1 MSTPGVPDPVPSPEP
16 SSPEERTEPSAD
28 PLVSMRLGEFII
40 EERIGAGGMGI
51 IYRAVHPLIG
61 KHAAIKVLRAERM
74 ARRGEEQLLLEA
86 KAVNAIRH
94 PGILDI
100 FNCGTLP
107 DGRPYIVMELLQGR
121 TLSEQLIEKGKLD
134 VELTVWVLD
143 QLLSALGAVH
153 RAGVVHRDLNPENV
167 FLVEVPDTKPTLKL
181 VDFGIAQVPR
191 EESPGTNGAMT
202 GTPECMS
209 PEQIRGGTVGPAA
222 DLYSVG
228 ILAFQM
234 LTGARPFQGEHMQ
247 VMFAQVETQPPAP
260 STRAEGIPPALD
272 ALVLQLLEKKPARR
286 PATAEAARQQLSAIE
301 AALRIP
307 SAPTVQAEPV
317 PVPAALLP
325 APAMPRRYKA
335 VLGAAVLMSLGVGIV
350 GGRAQRQA
358 APEQQPPPA
367 PVARTQAVVAPAP
380 VPAPAP
386 VMPPEEEVAPQ
397 ESQAEGALQEAAPPE
412 RPSPPRPARPSPK
425 AAAPNEATEA
435 SSVVVATQGPPVHA
449 PHPARTVLDQRLAE
463 ILGRLPAP
471 DEDTLMGKRLREELL
486 QIQQSVEAATSER
499 QFAYLGEALDL
510 WERRRARRMETRSA
524 VAPTPGLEATAS
536 P

>member
-1 MSTPGVPDPVPSPEP
+1 MSTPGVPDPVSSSEPPSPEHSPTP
-16 SSPEERTEPSAD
+16 SVD
-28 PLVSMRLGEFII
+28 PLLSMRLGEFII
-40 EERIGAGGMGI
+40 EERIGAGGMGVV
-51 IYRAVHPLIG
+51 YRAVHPLIG

-74 ARRGEEQLLLEA
+74 ARRGEQQLLLEA

-94 PGILDI
+94 PGILDV

-121 TLSEQLIEKGKLD
+121 TLSEVLLEKGKLD

-153 RAGVVHRDLNPENV
+153 RAGVVHRDVNPENV
-167 FLVEVPDTKPTLKL
+167 FLREFLDTKPTLKL

-191 EESPGTNGAMT
+191 EESPGANGAMT

-247 VMFAQVETQPPAP
+247 VMFAQVESVPPAP
-260 STRAEGIPPALD
+260 STKAEGIPPALD

-286 PATAEAARQQLSAIE
+286 PDSAEAARQQLSAIE

-307 SAPTVQAEPV
+307 GAPPVQAEPV
-317 PVPAALLP
+317 VVAAVPIAMPTVLPVAPPVP
-325 APAMPRRYKA
+325 RSHK
-335 VLGAAVLMSLGVGIV
+335 VVVGAAVLMAFGVGIV
-350 GGRAQRQA
+350 GGRVQHKVVPEHAPTVPA
-358 APEQQPPPA
+358 ARRPVLREPASIPSPA
-367 PVARTQAVVAPAP
+367 PVT
-380 VPAPAP
+380 
-386 VMPPEEEVAPQ
+386 PPEGGPPREALDD
-397 ESQAEGALQEAAPPE
+397 GALQDEALRE
-412 RPSPPRPARPSPK
+412 LPSPAQTGSSLAPA
-425 AAAPNEATEA
+425 
-435 SSVVVATQGPPVHA
+435 QG
-449 PHPARTVLDQRLAE
+449 
-463 ILGRLPAP
+463 IG
-471 DEDTLMGKRLREELL
+471 
-486 QIQQSVEAATSER
+486 
-499 QFAYLGEALDL
+499 
-510 WERRRARRMETRSA
+510 
-524 VAPTPGLEATAS
+524 ATAS